1 MPKKNKHA
9 EPHSPGPVRASEELT
24 RRDFAARLGMGA
36 VGLCYGAAIGYP
48 VYRYLAAPAKM
59 AEALAA
65 ISEISVPNDKLPT
78 PGTSIMV
85 AFGSKPALIIRLED
99 GTLVAFDAICT
110 HLGCTVQF
118 QPEEHRIHCA
128 CHGGVYDMRTGANV
142 SGPPPKPLKQ
152 YNLEETDAELILRR
166 A

>member
-1 MPKKNKHA
+1 M
-9 EPHSPGPVRASEELT
+9 EPQLTGALRADEELT
-24 RRDFAARLGMGA
+24 RRDFAARLGMTA

-65 ISEISVPNDKLPT
+65 VSEVAVPLDKLPA
-78 PGTSIMV
+78 PGTAVMV
-85 AFGSKPALIIRLED
+85 AFGSRPTLIIRHED

-118 QPEEHRIHCA
+118 QPERDRIFCA
-128 CHGGVYDMRTGANV
+128 CHEGVYDMRSGANV
-142 SGPPPKPLKQ
+142 AGPPPKPLRQ